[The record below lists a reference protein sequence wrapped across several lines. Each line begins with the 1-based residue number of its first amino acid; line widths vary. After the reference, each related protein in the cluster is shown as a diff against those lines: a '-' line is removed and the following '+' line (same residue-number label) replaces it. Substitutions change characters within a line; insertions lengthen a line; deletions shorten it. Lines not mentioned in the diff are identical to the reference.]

1 MNHRPDYRALAAF
14 IAVLGLALAL
24 LIVCMGTSHAVMI
37 EPPDRTVT
45 RLEVRYAEPIPA
57 RGMLTRAY
65 FELNDGS
72 AWGYRGYGPCAR
84 AQRVPNRICRTVFWY
99 AR

>member
-1 MNHRPDYRALAAF
+1 MKTLTRNA
-14 IAVLGLALAL
+14 
-24 LIVCMGTSHAVMI
+24 LIVVISTTIVTLIIGLVGAVKANAVMI
-37 EPPDRTVT
+37 EAPERTVAN
-45 RLEVRYAEPIPA
+45 LHVVYAEPIPA
-57 RGMLTRAY
+57 RGKETRVY

-84 AQRVPNRICRTVFWY
+84 ANKVPNRICRTVFWY

>member
-1 MNHRPDYRALAAF
+1 MKTHRRVMAAF
-14 IAVLGLALAL
+14 LAVLALAL
-24 LIVCMGTSHAVMI
+24 TLTLTAMGESHAVMI
-37 EPPDRTVT
+37 EAPSRTVT
-45 RLEVRYAEPIPA
+45 HLEVTYAEPMPA
-57 RGMLTRAY
+57 AGHETRAY

-84 AQRVPNRICRTVFWY
+84 ADKVPNRICRTVFWY